1 MKYVYNSSLT
11 NFFFCFFCQGIVM
24 VSHTTYEVGHMMSFV
39 ILLLLY
45 AMVQYRADR
54 LLATNDFHGLILSS
68 IND

>member
-1 MKYVYNSSLT
+1 
-11 NFFFCFFCQGIVM
+11 M